1 MDKRLQYDPN
11 VDLTNY
17 NTYQEPMNNYIP
29 NNINTPNNISVQNNQ
44 MSSMQ
49 QQLPQIQQMQQQI
62 PPNIMQQ
69 QYNVPENYKYNL
81 EKMSTNN
88 NKSKFKE
95 IYNFST
101 LRKIFIIT
109 LLYVIISHNKTS
121 LLLCNKIPYI
131 CITNAL
137 SYNIFKGVIFSLIII
152 ITWSLI

>member
-1 MDKRLQYDPN
+1 MDKRLLYDPN
-11 VDLTNY
+11 VNLTNY

-29 NNINTPNNISVQNNQ
+29 NNMNTSANQ

-49 QQLPQIQQMQQQI
+49 QQLPQIQQMQQPII
-62 PPNIMQQ
+62 PPNIMQE

-95 IYNFST
+95 IWNFPT

-152 ITWSLI
+152 ITWSLL